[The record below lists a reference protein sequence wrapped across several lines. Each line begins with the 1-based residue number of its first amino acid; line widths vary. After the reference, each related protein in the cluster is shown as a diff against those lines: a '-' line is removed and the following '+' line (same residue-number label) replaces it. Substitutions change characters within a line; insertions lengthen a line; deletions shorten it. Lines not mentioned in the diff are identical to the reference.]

1 MPQFIFWL
9 SLTQQDCSI
18 FVVLLL
24 LLNLVETG
32 HVQMW
37 ALTVT
42 QMAAEML
49 WSHKLCFLQIIFP
62 ALVHAEA
69 RVWSCHPTAA
79 AAASQIQL
87 HSSGFVLCQLLF
99 LPSWFSSSLP
109 FFQKLEKAQE
119 ENAQHQGLTNSF
131 PWLCGFLLV
140 HSPSPRGVGTQPQ
153 PWHLQLLLLF
163 RLRSISIKRQR
174 SNTGCQAGEKIE
186 NERVLL
192 VWKKKIVRRMLWLC
206 YQACLMRDVQLI
218 CVLVDVI
225 LPWAA

>member
-49 WSHKLCFLQIIFP
+49 WSHKLCFIQIIFP

-79 AAASQIQL
+79 AAASQTQL
-87 HSSGFVLCQLLF
+87 HSSGFVLCQLLL

-109 FFQKLEKAQE
+109 FFRKLEKHRRKMPSTRGWQSAFPGS
-119 ENAQHQGLTNSF
+119 AGSFWFIHQAHVGWALS
-131 PWLCGFLLV
+131 
-140 HSPSPRGVGTQPQ
+140 HSPGTCSCCCSSGWEVFPLNARGQIQGA
-153 PWHLQLLLLF
+153 
-163 RLRSISIKRQR
+163 RQ
-174 SNTGCQAGEKIE
+174 G
-186 NERVLL
+186 
-192 VWKKKIVRRMLWLC
+192 KK
-206 YQACLMRDVQLI
+206 
-218 CVLVDVI
+218 
-225 LPWAA
+225 